1 MSDDPGREL
10 LFSYGTLLLPEVQ
23 LDTFGRRVTGEED
36 VLSGYRLEWTDID
49 DERLAS
55 LSGLDAHPV
64 LRRTGDPRDRVFGR
78 VLELSADE
86 LDAAD
91 EYELSL
97 YRRISV
103 VLSSRREAWVYLG
116 V

>member
-23 LDTFGRRVTGEED
+23 LDTFGRRVASDED
-36 VLSGYRLEWTDID
+36 VLPGYRLEWTDID
-49 DERLAS
+49 DERVTA
-55 LSGLDAHPV
+55 LSGLGAHPI

-78 VLELSADE
+78 VLELSSDE

-91 EYELSL
+91 EYEVSL
-97 YRRISV
+97 YRRTSA
-103 VLSSRREAWVYLG
+103 VLSSGREAWVYVG